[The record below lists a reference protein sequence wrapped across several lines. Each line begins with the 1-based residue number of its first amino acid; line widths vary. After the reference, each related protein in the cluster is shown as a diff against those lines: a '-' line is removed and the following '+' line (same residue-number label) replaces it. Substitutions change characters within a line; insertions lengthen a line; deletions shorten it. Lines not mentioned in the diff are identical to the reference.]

1 MAFQVH
7 QQSLKVLLFRNAVAN
22 TNDQT
27 TVLVRTPAIKK
38 SACQTTNALTES
50 DSVSRSSTSS
60 RVGHH
65 NDCLLASVDDF
76 GTYVDVAADK
86 AYVAADT
93 LYVPI
98 GGETCAVNSPRSDC
112 ASALVELE
120 QLHYTFLHAGMRE

>member
-1 MAFQVH
+1 M
-7 QQSLKVLLFRNAVAN
+7 QQ
-22 TNDQT
+22 

-38 SACQTTNALTES
+38 SACQTASALTENEAI
-50 DSVSRSSTSS
+50 VRSSTSS

-65 NDCLLASVDDF
+65 NECLLASADDQ

-120 QLHYTFLHAGMRE
+120 QLNYTFLHAGMRE